1 MVHVCTPPRAH
12 FDAAAAA
19 LDGGAHVYVE
29 KPFALTE
36 RDARSLLELAR
47 ARGRIVCAGHQLLRD
62 AAFEALL
69 IGAGRLGSIVQ
80 VDSHFAFRPA
90 GAGAAHQ
97 SARALV
103 DQLLDILPHP
113 LYTLV
118 AALERF
124 GPPGAAVGIE
134 WASCGPSDLQAI
146 LRAGDVVGRL
156 SVSLR
161 ARPIASSITLVGT
174 QGSLSCDFVRSIVV
188 GAANPGIAA
197 LEKVLNPVVEG
208 IAARVADAD
217 QRRTP
222 APDRRAL
229 SRVSRKCS
237 TGSTARSCRAAR
249 RRCPPNTWFASAVSS
264 KRSPIASA
272 PRRPRPAPV
281 RLRRR
286 RGLRSGRWWW

>member
-1 MVHVCTPPRAH
+1 MSARPRMPTSTRRRRCST
-12 FDAAAAA
+12 AARTSTSR
-19 LDGGAHVYVE
+19 

-36 RDARSLLELAR
+36 RDARSLLELAQ

-69 IGAGRLGSIVQ
+69 IGAGRLGAVVQ

-90 GAGAAHQ
+90 GAGAAHHG
-97 SARALV
+97 ARALA

-124 GPPGAAVGIE
+124 GPPAAAVGIE
-134 WASCGPSDLQAI
+134 WVACGPSDLQAI

-188 GAANPGIAA
+188 GAGNPGIA
-197 LEKVLNPVVEG
+197 
-208 IAARVADAD
+208 R
-217 QRRTP
+217 
-222 APDRRAL
+222 
-229 SRVSRKCS
+229 SRKC
-237 TGSTARSCRAAR
+237 
-249 RRCPPNTWFASAVSS
+249 
-264 KRSPIASA
+264 
-272 PRRPRPAPV
+272 
-281 RLRRR
+281 
-286 RGLRSGRWWW
+286 